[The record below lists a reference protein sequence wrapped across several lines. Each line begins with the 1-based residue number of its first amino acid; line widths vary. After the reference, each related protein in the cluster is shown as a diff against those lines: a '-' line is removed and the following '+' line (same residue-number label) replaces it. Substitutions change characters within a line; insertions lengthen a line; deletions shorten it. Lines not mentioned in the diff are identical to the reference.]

1 MTFYT
6 DLAPGDT
13 LQIGDTLVVFEKK
26 SGRKARL
33 KVVGDAEVRRRPPP
47 PPEQEPTDGRGA

>member
-6 DLAPGDT
+6 DLAPGDM
-13 LQIGDTLVVFEKK
+13 LKIGDTVVVFEKK

-33 KVVGDAEVRRRPPP
+33 KILGDAEVRRLPQP
-47 PPEQEPTDGRGA
+47 PPEQEHADGRGT